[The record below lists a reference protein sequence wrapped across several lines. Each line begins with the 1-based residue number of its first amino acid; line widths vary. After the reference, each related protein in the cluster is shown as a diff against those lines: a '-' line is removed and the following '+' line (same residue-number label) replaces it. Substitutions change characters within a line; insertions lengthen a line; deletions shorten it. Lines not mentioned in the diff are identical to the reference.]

1 MYSKENKFRSTSDEL
16 AKHFPY
22 DHVLAGAVRR
32 RVGAKQAGEAARAR
46 ADRMTATTARYACG
60 THVWRVSARAEAAC
74 LLTERWT
81 EPTRRAPHAWNP
93 RVRKRVKSISSLLY

>member
-32 RVGAKQAGEAARAR
+32 RVGAWLVPSRLARLRAR
-46 ADRMTATTARYACG
+46 
-60 THVWRVSARAEAAC
+60 
-74 LLTERWT
+74 ERT
-81 EPTRRAPHAWNP
+81 G
-93 RVRKRVKSISSLLY
+93 

>member
-32 RVGAKQAGEAARAR
+32 RVGAKQTGEAARAR
-46 ADRMTATTARYACG
+46 ARTGRRLRRLAMHAGHMPGACQLAPPG
-60 THVWRVSARAEAAC
+60 GERVNA
-74 LLTERWT
+74 L
-81 EPTRRAPHAWNP
+81 
-93 RVRKRVKSISSLLY
+93 